1 MGYSTHCQ
9 PFAQG
14 VPSSQRAQSPWP
26 SFALSFGLL
35 ETDTALTSTSPRAG
49 RTRAQPGETQGCP
62 QYLSREFWGMQEPG
76 SPHTAAGMSVEES
89 SGVQTGAAPVT
100 G

>member
-14 VPSSQRAQSPWP
+14 VPSSQRAPNPWA
-26 SFALSFGLL
+26 SFALSLGLC

-49 RTRAQPGETQGCP
+49 RTRVQPGETEGCP
-62 QYLSREFWGMQEPG
+62 QYLSREFWGMQEHG
-76 SPHTAAGMSVEES
+76 SQHAAADIPVEGS
-89 SGVQTGAAPVT
+89 SGV
-100 G
+100 